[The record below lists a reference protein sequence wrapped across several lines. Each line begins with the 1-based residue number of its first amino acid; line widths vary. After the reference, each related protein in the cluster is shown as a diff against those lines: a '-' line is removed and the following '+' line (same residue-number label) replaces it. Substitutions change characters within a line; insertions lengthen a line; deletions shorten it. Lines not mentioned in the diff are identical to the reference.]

1 MSAACKILTPS
12 APAPRPREFQ
22 KSLLDVETNAKASG
36 GESSRARRSSKCSG
50 ISLKERASADG
61 ERTRLGMVRVG

>member
-12 APAPRPREFQ
+12 APAPRRWEFQ

-36 GESSRARRSSKCSG
+36 GESSRARRSRMCSG
-50 ISLKERASADG
+50 ISLKEGVSADG
-61 ERTRLGMVRVG
+61 ERLRLDIARVG